1 MERNMDESPAEVK
14 PLATGQPPGR
24 VLGHSSLRGRLW
36 TARGDGRTG
45 GEAEDHREF
54 FRWSPMGPHLSQGRA
69 AGTGVGR
76 AGRERRRV
84 EALQALTGQDAVGA
98 EGGSGRHCIWH
109 LPGALRPHVTP
120 SRLAVGHWEE
130 AGHEPL

>member
-1 MERNMDESPAEVK
+1 
-14 PLATGQPPGR
+14 
-24 VLGHSSLRGRLW
+24 
-36 TARGDGRTG
+36 
-45 GEAEDHREF
+45 
-54 FRWSPMGPHLSQGRA
+54 MGPHLSQGRA

-76 AGRERRRV
+76 AGRESRGV

-120 SRLAVGHWEE
+120 SRLAAGHWEE